1 MGKDIVENRRE
12 YLRTIGDIISDISN
26 GEVPFDK
33 IFKMASK
40 NVYNE
45 CSKVTLKYFKKHL
58 EKRIPENFNVATE
71 IMTNKIKLWTDF
83 GREVLFDSV
92 DIEKAGANYAYRS
105 LKDPFTIYL
114 KEKKNLKIHL

>member
-26 GEVPFDK
+26 GEVSFDK

-45 CSKVTLKYFKKHL
+45 CSKVTHL
-58 EKRIPENFNVATE
+58 N
-71 IMTNKIKLWTDF
+71 M
-83 GREVLFDSV
+83 S
-92 DIEKAGANYAYRS
+92 
-105 LKDPFTIYL
+105 
-114 KEKKNLKIHL
+114 KNI